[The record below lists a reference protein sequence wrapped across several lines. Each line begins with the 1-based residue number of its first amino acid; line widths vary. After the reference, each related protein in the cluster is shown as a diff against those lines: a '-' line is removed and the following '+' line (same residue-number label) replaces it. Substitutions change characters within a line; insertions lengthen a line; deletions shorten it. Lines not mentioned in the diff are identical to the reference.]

1 MRAELPTE
9 GPVGHAKGFV
19 LNPVLYREPLDSRQ
33 GSVMTVFVFLKDHRA
48 TTERIKLAEVVKEAG
63 TSFEQ
68 QLYRPG

>member
-33 GSVMTVFVFLKDHRA
+33 GSVRMIFVFLKDHRA
-48 TTERIKLAEVVKEAG
+48 TTERIKLAEVMKEAG
-63 TSFEQ
+63 TPFEQ
-68 QLYRPG
+68 QLHRPG